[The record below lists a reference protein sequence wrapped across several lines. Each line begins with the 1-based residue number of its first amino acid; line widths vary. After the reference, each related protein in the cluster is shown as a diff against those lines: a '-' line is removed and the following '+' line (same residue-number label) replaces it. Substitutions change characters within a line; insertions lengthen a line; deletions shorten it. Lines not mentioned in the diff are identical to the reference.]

1 MKKINLKNN
10 TKKKKSFKYFKFL
23 FFILLI
29 YVSSTLTIK
38 YLIKNNINITE
49 EEYVNY
55 LLSESYNND
64 NSNFIIKE
72 SIKFLT
78 KIDLSNPS
86 SLLDSKIKNVSQEN
100 ITKYEKDAKGE
111 DDNYDSSVYEK
122 ITSYVSN
129 PLEEINNPIVYLY
142 NTHQLETYSNIGLEN
157 LNITPNV
164 MMTSYLLAEKLNSSG
179 ISTIVEDTNV
189 SEFIRISN
197 FESDA
202 FYASTRVFLKDV
214 MSNKPTIKYF
224 IDLHRDSVSKDIST
238 CTINNKNYARIL
250 FVLGSSNS
258 NSAANKKVMAELD
271 KIADEL
277 YPGLSRGIYEKSTPN
292 WPLVYNQD
300 LYSGVLL
307 IEVGAKENTLDE
319 VVNTTE
325 ALSKILEKYIK
336 GD

>member
-1 MKKINLKNN
+1 MKKVKLKNN
-10 TKKKKSFKYFKFL
+10 SKNRKSIKIFKFL
-23 FFILLI
+23 FFIILVF
-29 YVSSTLTIK
+29 VSSIFTIK
-38 YLIKNNINITE
+38 CLIKNNINITE

-55 LLSESYNND
+55 LLSESYKKG

-72 SIKFLT
+72 SIKLLT
-78 KIDLSNPS
+78 NIDLTSPTS
-86 SLLDSKIKNVSQEN
+86 MLDSKIKNKEEN
-100 ITKYEKDAKGE
+100 NKKYEKDATSKE
-111 DDNYDSSVYEK
+111 DNYDSSIYEK
-122 ITSYVSN
+122 LTSYVSN
-129 PLEEINNPIVYLY
+129 PLDEKSNPIIYLY
-142 NTHQLETYSNIGLEN
+142 NTHQLETYSNSGLETIN
-157 LNITPNV
+157 VTPNV
-164 MMTSYLLAEKLNSSG
+164 MMASYLLAEKLNKLG

-214 MSNKPTIKYF
+214 MSSKPTVKYF

-238 CTINNKNYARIL
+238 CTINNKSYARIL
-250 FVLGSSNS
+250 FVLGVSNK
-258 NSAANKKVMAELD
+258 NNETNKKIMSDID

-277 YPGLSRGIYEKSTPN
+277 YPGLSRGIYEKDTPD

-300 LYSGVLL
+300 LNSGIML

-325 ALSKILEKYIK
+325 ALSNILKKYIK
-336 GD
+336 GE